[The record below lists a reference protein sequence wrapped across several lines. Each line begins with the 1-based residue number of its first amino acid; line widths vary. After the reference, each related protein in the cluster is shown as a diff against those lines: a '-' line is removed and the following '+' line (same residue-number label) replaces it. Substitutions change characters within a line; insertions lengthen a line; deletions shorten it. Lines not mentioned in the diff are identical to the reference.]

1 MIRGD
6 PCNGFRI
13 ERRLGTANTND
24 FVLLLLNSARAK
36 KLAAWTAEAES
47 RTFSTLPHEFDF
59 GASSVSAVNGDGSPA
74 KVIREQN
81 RLQFELAPLPKYVLL
96 SGRAE

>member
-6 PCNGFRI
+6 PWIVFRI

-24 FVLLLLNSARAK
+24 FVLLLLNSARAR

-47 RTFSTLPHEFDF
+47 RTFSLTLPHEF
-59 GASSVSAVNGDGSPA
+59 ASGTSAVSAVNGDGSPA

-81 RLQFELAPLPKYVLL
+81 RLELELAPLPKYILL
-96 SGRAE
+96 RP